1 MAVKDPYSQY
11 LENQVKTATPGK
23 VLVMA
28 FDGAIRF
35 ARIAAEKMKEGQ
47 LDEQSANIIKVQNI
61 IIELMSSLNMDA
73 DRQLAGNLYSIY
85 SHIFDRLTQANVHDD
100 MSALEEVIQI
110 LGEMRQTWAEA
121 ERLVRSGE
129 AETREEACAA

>member
-1 MAVKDPYSQY
+1 MAVKDPCSQY

-35 ARIAAEKMKEGQ
+35 ARIAAEKMKERQ

-61 IIELMSSLNMDA
+61 ILELMSSLNMDA

-100 MSALEEVIQI
+100 MSALEEAVQI

-121 ERLVRSGE
+121 ELLVRSGE
-129 AETREEACAA
+129 AEMREEARAA